1 MFNVADCFRRVF
13 LVYVLLVMLPA
24 RQAAAQANAPAV
36 PLPVLR
42 MPNLAVGTRCF
53 GFLPCTQIDR
63 FGLRLRAA
71 ALVAFRPERAHERDL
86 YAARIQLT
94 PSITLMEWAELGV
107 AIPITLYKKDSGVAP
122 IYEPLAPFGRVR
134 IPLEGL
140 LGNVAT
146 TAFVRVPI
154 VAGPFVG
161 GSPATTTDLPYRPA
175 SQFELGLALHKR
187 IGPISASAALAAA
200 VAQNRVEISGGG
212 ELSYRF
218 SILTLFV
225 QGHGVGIPKCPKE
238 EADLNFCAS
247 GFRFAAG
254 ARFTFDLGQGGL
266 FVGAGGGSVEPGWMI
281 GGQFGLDYDEGV
293 RRMHGDGH
301 EAAQRWWQARFDAA
315 SAAWARWRS
324 AAAVWHE
331 DEVVAARR
339 VLPTPGIFTPVLGA
353 QAPPQSPWLDQL
365 LDDAPHPFPSAPVA
379 PAPASASTG
388 STPSSAS
395 TATRANALPRSHAA
409 HPRRAAPH
417 NALKV
422 ALADA
427 RRGQVPPV
435 PGFIVGWD
443 DPNKL
448 RDAEL
453 AQLAWQVERERQ
465 TQHEQER
472 WRQSPALPPMEKV
485 MLNWVATAP
494 ARGVL
499 GLLAMSGPG
508 RRAEAEEQMRKLRP
522 LPCSP
527 AEEEACGAVETM
539 LDQTVL
545 LLGPAAAETAL
556 VRGSTLL
563 AAREAAAAAGRGA
576 EFAAAEAAALAE
588 AGAAEVGESA
598 APRFAG
604 LLDRFTARLNPTNY
618 RVCGVN
624 CGAGGIEFRPPRLP
638 TSAATDEAAGTL
650 EDAVGAVAE
659 HEAPVLGQVQT
670 GSSRAR
676 GIYEFPDQTTG
687 GKPYVGQSSNLPQ
700 RLKQH
705 EGSGRLIPG
714 TERTTPVDG
723 GKTAREIAEH
733 QRIQEITRGE
743 PARLSPNVANKVDP
757 IGPSRQHLLDR
768 K

>member
-1 MFNVADCFRRVF
+1 MFIVADCLRRVF
-13 LVYVLLVMLPA
+13 LVCVLLAMLLPT
-24 RQAAAQANAPAV
+24 RQVSAQANAPVA

-53 GFLPCTQIDR
+53 GFLPCTAIDR

-86 YAARIQLT
+86 YAARVQLM

-107 AIPITLYKKDSGVAP
+107 AIPITLYKKDAGVAP

-140 LGNVAT
+140 LGGIAT

-154 VAGPFVG
+154 VAGPFIG
-161 GSPATTTDLPYRPA
+161 GLPTTTTDLPYRPA

-187 IGPISASAALAAA
+187 IGPISASAAIAST
-200 VAQNRVEISGGG
+200 VAQSRVEISGGG

-225 QGHGVGIPKCPKE
+225 QGHGVGITKCPKE

-247 GFRFAAG
+247 GFRFAGG
-254 ARFTFDLGQGGL
+254 ARFSFDLGQGGL

-281 GGQFGLDYDEGV
+281 GGQLGLDYDEGV
-293 RRMHGDGH
+293 RRMHGDGV
-301 EAAQRWWQARFDAA
+301 EAAQKWWQARFDATA
-315 SAAWARWRS
+315 AAWAKWRS

-331 DEVVAARR
+331 DEEVAARR

-365 LDDAPHPFPSAPVA
+365 LDDAPRPFPSTPIA
-379 PAPASASTG
+379 PAPPSANTG
-388 STPSSAS
+388 NTPGSAP
-395 TATRANALPRSHAA
+395 TANRGNTLPRQHPA
-409 HPRRAAPH
+409 HPGRAAPH
-417 NALKV
+417 NPLKA

-427 RRGQVPPV
+427 RRGQVPSV

-453 AQLAWQVERERQ
+453 EQLAWQVERERQ
-465 TQHEQER
+465 ARQEQER

-563 AAREAAAAAGRGA
+563 AAREAATAAGRGA
-576 EFAAAEAAALAE
+576 EFAAAEASALAGG
-588 AGAAEVGESA
+588 GAVEVGEAS

-604 LLDRFTARLNPTNY
+604 LLDRFAARLNPANY
-618 RVCGVN
+618 EVRGLGSNFGNVRYRGQAPATMEAE
-624 CGAGGIEFRPPRLP
+624 GSTAAE
-638 TSAATDEAAGTL
+638 SAATHGQLTPQMKEAMIERATAAGRGGVSPVGRALQKHAARPESAFAGASGNGAENTERGAAYLQEIL
-650 EDAVGAVAE
+650 ESPEQATSVSTHKVYGDVIKVR
-659 HEAPVLGQVQT
+659 L
-670 GSSRAR
+670 
-676 GIYEFPDQTTG
+676 PD
-687 GKPYVGQSSNLPQ
+687 
-700 RLKQH
+700 
-705 EGSGRLIPG
+705 GSGAWFKVNGEFIGFL
-714 TERTTPVDG
+714 ERYTP
-723 GKTAREIAEH
+723 K
-733 QRIQEITRGE
+733 
-743 PARLSPNVANKVDP
+743 P
-757 IGPSRQHLLDR
+757 
-768 K
+768 

>member
-1 MFNVADCFRRVF
+1 MIAVLSFLRRCF
-13 LVYVLLVMLPA
+13 LLCSLIAVWFSMRPA
-24 RQAAAQANAPAV
+24 KAQPMPA

-53 GFLPCTQIDR
+53 GFLPCTPIDR

-140 LGNVAT
+140 LGGVAT

-154 VAGPFVG
+154 VAGPFIG
-161 GSPATTTDLPYRPA
+161 GLPTTTTDLPYRPA

-187 IGPISASAALAAA
+187 IGPISASAAIASAI
-200 VAQNRVEISGGG
+200 AQSRVEISGGG

-293 RRMHGDGH
+293 RRMHGDRH
-301 EAAQRWWQARFDAA
+301 EAAQRWWQARFDATA
-315 SAAWARWRS
+315 AAWAKWRS

-365 LDDAPHPFPSAPVA
+365 LDDAPHPFQSAPVA

-388 STPSSAS
+388 STPSSAP

-472 WRQSPALPPMEKV
+472 WRQSPTLPPMEKV

-527 AEEEACGAVETM
+527 AEEQACGAVETM

-563 AAREAAAAAGRGA
+563 AAREAATAAGHGA
-576 EFAAAEAAALAE
+576 EFAAAEASALAGAGE
-588 AGAAEVGESA
+588 AGEVA

-604 LLDRFTARLNPTNY
+604 LLDRFTARLNPANY
-618 RVCGVN
+618 EVQGLGSNFGNLRYRPKVADSARAASRGVEST
-624 CGAGGIEFRPPRLP
+624 IEH
-638 TSAATDEAAGTL
+638 
-650 EDAVGAVAE
+650 DAPAFVPHSEGSSVPVQELAIQPGQQGKHIPGHPNYVAE
-659 HEAPVLGQVQT
+659 KNRSVLTAAPEELLEHAGSGEQV
-670 GSSRAR
+670 
-676 GIYEFPDQTTG
+676 
-687 GKPYVGQSSNLPQ
+687 GKIQVGQAGSKERVDFGKVIGEFIDESTGQ
-700 RLKQH
+700 R
-705 EGSGRLIPG
+705 
-714 TERTTPVDG
+714 TPTKNGIIHYAKDG
-723 GKTAREIAEH
+723 KIH
-733 QRIQEITRGE
+733 I
-743 PARLSPNVANKVDP
+743 V
-757 IGPSRQHLLDR
+757 PSRPNP
-768 K
+768 